1 MDKYASNVIDKVIKN
16 CYKTEI
22 TVLLTHLESEES
34 VPLSML
40 RDMVTSQFANFP
52 LQKLLNEAINYR
64 DENVKNALLKV
75 LDRLSDAISPKGEEK

>member
-40 RDMVTSQFANFP
+40 RDMVKSQFANFP

-64 DENVKNALLKV
+64 DENVKNALIKV
-75 LDRLSDAISPKGEEK
+75 LDRLSEAISPKGEEK